1 MSFTAANKILQPLGN
16 GGKAVRKGV
25 AELFAKAFGRVLRAG
40 ETVDLA
46 QLERNGRI
54 VHERV
59 VVAHRA
65 GETFDLILRF
75 RDGGLD
81 GDDVLHILRLFEQL
95 LQARKLDLR
104 RFQTRLRVVILLADI
119 FRRVVLPR
127 HMAERAHLRAEVS
140 ELLRRHA
147 HGIARVA
154 ITAGIVRKVLLLEVS
169 AAALHKRGNVLH
181 RLLVGERLHLDVR
194 AVDHL
199 DAALGKALVDT
210 RAYLPIAVPRARAF
224 RFVICCAKVV
234 VFFRRFIAVVVARH
248 GLGSCILRA
257 AGGKRERQHQR
268 EQKGQTSFHL
278 LSPHS

>member
-1 MSFTAANKILQPLGN
+1 
-16 GGKAVRKGV
+16 
-25 AELFAKAFGRVLRAG
+25 
-40 ETVDLA
+40 
-46 QLERNGRI
+46 
-54 VHERV
+54 
-59 VVAHRA
+59 VAHRA

-147 HGIARVA
+147 NGIARVA

-181 RLLVGERLHLDVR
+181 RLLVPHVAGIALCPAAQGLNFGFGLQGRLLGPHKDDGHVR
-194 AVDHL
+194 AV
-199 DAALGKALVDT
+199 
-210 RAYLPIAVPRARAF
+210 F
-224 RFVICCAKVV
+224 RQLQGNGFAQPLRSAGYQRDLSFQLHVV
-234 VFFRRFIAVVVARH
+234 
-248 GLGSCILRA
+248 
-257 AGGKRERQHQR
+257 
-268 EQKGQTSFHL
+268 
-278 LSPHS
+278 